1 MTTSNREAPHISP
14 PLWTEGPREKL
25 AAHGAENLSDGE
37 LIAIL
42 LGTGTRDEPVP
53 ALAEKLLVR
62 IGGLRGLAHAGGAD
76 LAGLSGV
83 GAGKAAR
90 IVAALE
96 LGRRV
101 SALPLVRGARLTSSE
116 DVHRAF
122 GPLLG
127 HLHHEELWA
136 VALDARQRVL
146 TRLLLARGGISGCA
160 LQPAD
165 VFRPLLREAASA
177 VILVHNHPSGSC
189 EPSSED
195 LGFTER
201 LAQVGELLG
210 IFLLDHVIVSREG
223 YFSCLDSGLYRKP

>member
-1 MTTSNREAPHISP
+1 MEI
-14 PLWTEGPREKL
+14 PLRWTQGPREKL
-25 AAHGAENLSDGE
+25 AAEGVENLSDGE

-42 LGTGTRDEPVP
+42 LGTGTRDHPVP
-53 ALAEKLLVR
+53 ALAEKLLLKV
-62 IGGLRGLAHAGGAD
+62 GGLRGLARTGTPE
-76 LAGLSGV
+76 LAELGGV
-83 GAGKAAR
+83 GASKAAR
-90 IVAALE
+90 LVAAIE

-101 SALPLVRGARLTSSE
+101 RALPLTRGTRLASSE
-116 DVHRAF
+116 DVFHAF

-127 HLHHEELWA
+127 QLRHEELWA

-146 TRLLLARGGISGCA
+146 TRILLARGGISGCA

-165 VFRPLLREAASA
+165 VFRPLVREAASA
-177 VILVHNHPSGSC
+177 VILVHNHPSGSP

-210 IFLLDHVIVSREG
+210 IFLLDHVIVSQEG
-223 YFSCLDSGLYRKP
+223 YFSCLDSGLYKKP